1 MDTNLRMSHVWRI
14 IVIIAS
20 LSISSVTFASDA
32 KHNRASLRGLGGV
45 YVSVEKLNPEI
56 VKDGLTE
63 DLLLEDAE
71 LKLKMAGIR
80 VLPKERWH
88 DVEGSPFLYLNVN
101 ALKLSETKE
110 YIYSTYIAF
119 RQNVYSMREPIPIL
133 GATTWSVGGII
144 GITHTLDKIRASVKG
159 QMDEFINAYLSVNPK

>member
-1 MDTNLRMSHVWRI
+1 MDANLRMFHVWP
-14 IVIIAS
+14 IIAVITS
-20 LSISSVTFASDA
+20 LSISTLAFASDA
-32 KHNRASLRGLGGV
+32 DHNRASLRGPEGV

-63 DLLLEDAE
+63 ELVRKDAE

-80 VLPKERWH
+80 VLSKKQWH
-88 DVEGSPFLYLNVN
+88 GVEGSPFLYVYIN

-119 RQNVYSMREPIPIL
+119 RQDVYPVREPIPVL
-133 GATTWSVGGII
+133 GATTWSVGGVV
-144 GITHTLDKIRASVKG
+144 GITHRLDKIRASVKG
-159 QMDEFINAYLSVNPK
+159 QMDQFISAYLSVNQK